1 MKGSRVTRHY
11 LFPWAVSAGTGVAF
25 GTLVAG
31 WIAGGPTG
39 SAFWTWMILF
49 WFIGGLIAAVV
60 FLLLG
65 LLRLPARDA
74 AGSALPRTHPV
85 SKPLSPPFE
94 PAPQS
99 RRRAA

>member
-11 LFPWAVSAGTGVAF
+11 LFPWAVSAGTGVAL
-25 GTLVAG
+25 GMLVAG
-31 WIAGGPTG
+31 GLAGDPTG

-65 LLRLPARDA
+65 LMRLPVREAS
-74 AGSALPRTHPV
+74 GTVLPRTHPAP
-85 SKPLSPPFE
+85 KPLSPPSD
-94 PAPQS
+94 PAPQR